1 MIKQRLKN
9 VGVISVCL
17 LHCLSILAT
26 IAPPILTVTGFFEGK
41 IYPDVYS
48 DEVTV
53 SCHKKFASWATQ
65 EIEAAHQKCEG
76 SLDFRPGLKMTTII
90 CEMDLPPRECGN
102 VFDGRIVTT
111 KEKQLLKKY
120 TISDSIFVLLLPYW
134 WLSVVGFL
142 LSWIF
147 IYIVFG
153 TRSLNPLATIGALL
167 SRLS

>member
-17 LHCLSILAT
+17 LHCLFLLTT
-26 IAPPILTVTGFFEGK
+26 IAPPILTVTGFLESK
-41 IYPDVYS
+41 TYPDVYS

-53 SCHKKFASWATQ
+53 TCHKKFASWSTQ

-76 SLDFRPGLKMTTII
+76 SLDFRPGLTMTTLL
-90 CEMDLPPRECGN
+90 CEMNLPQRECGN
-102 VFDGRIVTT
+102 VFDGRIITT
-111 KEKQLLKKY
+111 QEKRLLKKY
-120 TISDSIFVLLLPYW
+120 TISDRIFVLLLPYW
-134 WLSVVGFL
+134 WFAAVGFL

-153 TRSLNPLATIGALL
+153 TRSLNPLATIRGLL
-167 SRLS
+167 KRIS